1 MISSIALRKELLP
14 KSVAAIISVFTNNN
28 LLVRTGASAPGWRLE
43 HDFFVA

>member
-1 MISSIALRKELLP
+1 
-14 KSVAAIISVFTNNN
+14 VAAIISVFTNNN